1 MEHKEAYMGLLK
13 GKKKKEDNSE
23 QTPQKR
29 RIVVQP
35 EEKAKRGR
43 WITLLVLFL
52 TLFFG
57 YVFWRT

>member
-1 MEHKEAYMGLLK
+1 MGSKDKE
-13 GKKKKEDNSE
+13 KKKKEEESN
-23 QTPQKR
+23 QRTQKR
-29 RIVVQP
+29 RVVIQP

-43 WITLLVLFL
+43 WITLLIFFL